1 MTNVFRGFC
10 SCCLWTILV
19 FKKRKKNPNT
29 KNSLFPYRTPE
40 GLKLQE
46 EKVGKKIQF
55 SFNVCVGV
63 EYFCSNFLTQT
74 WVYTLERVYCCRI
87 SKRLPPNAHLTVFSV
102 TNCRFFFSLKRCSF
116 STELHGGIG
125 DASQDLLGA
134 GRGSKLW
141 PWSILRRKRSRQGFL
156 CITSAHCKSTQR
168 CSSVKCES
176 CRCPELSSCSCK
188 LFCIS
193 N

>member
-102 TNCRFFFSLKRCSF
+102 TNCRFFFFHWKGALSAQNCMVVLGMQVRICWVLA
-116 STELHGGIG
+116 E
-125 DASQDLLGA
+125 DLNSDLGA
-134 GRGSKLW
+134 
-141 PWSILRRKRSRQGFL
+141 F
-156 CITSAHCKSTQR
+156 
-168 CSSVKCES
+168 
-176 CRCPELSSCSCK
+176 
-188 LFCIS
+188 
-193 N
+193 